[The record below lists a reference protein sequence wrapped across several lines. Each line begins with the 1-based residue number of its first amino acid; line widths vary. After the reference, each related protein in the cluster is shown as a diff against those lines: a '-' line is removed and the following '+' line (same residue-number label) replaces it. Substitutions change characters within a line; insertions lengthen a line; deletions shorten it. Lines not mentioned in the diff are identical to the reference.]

1 MAEGLGSIP
10 GWGTNIPQAEWCGK
24 KKKNAAIKNILIIC
38 YSLRTLIRVG
48 GISKKLQAAVTS
60 LKREH
65 IFT

>member
-10 GWGTNIPQAEWCGK
+10 GWGTNIHKLNGVG
-24 KKKNAAIKNILIIC
+24 KKNAAIKNILIIC
-38 YSLRTLIRVG
+38 YSLRTPIRVG